1 MPDPDLATAPVV
13 GLMEEWMPA
22 DQAPHVH
29 RRHQL
34 LCAASG
40 VIHVT
45 TSVGEWVLPATRA
58 IWIGSGTLHSTLVRR
73 PAHTRVLY
81 IDPDVYPMPDGAQ
94 CRVVAVNPLM
104 REVIAACA
112 SAPWDYPADSPQAR
126 LASVLVDQVRATDH
140 TSVDLPYPTDTR
152 ALRLAN
158 LLRTDPANRQPL
170 ESLAGQVGSSPRTI
184 ERLFQKEAGLS
195 FGRWRQRQRL
205 LTALEQLAYGESVTN
220 VALDV
225 GYESASSFVAAFKAV
240 FGMTPAR
247 YFRP

>member
-81 IDPDVYPMPDGAQ
+81 IDPEVYPMPDGAQ
-94 CRVVAVNPLM
+94 CRVVAVSALM
-104 REVIAACA
+104 REVIASCA
-112 SAPWDYPADSPQAR
+112 AAPWAYPANSPEAR
-126 LASVLVDQVRATDH
+126 LASVLIDQVRATDH

-158 LLRTDPANRQPL
+158 LLRADPANRQPL
-170 ESLAGQVGSSPRTI
+170 AALARQVGSSPRTI
-184 ERLFQKEAGLS
+184 ERLFQTEAGLS

-240 FGMTPAR
+240 FGTTPAR
-247 YFRP
+247 YFKS